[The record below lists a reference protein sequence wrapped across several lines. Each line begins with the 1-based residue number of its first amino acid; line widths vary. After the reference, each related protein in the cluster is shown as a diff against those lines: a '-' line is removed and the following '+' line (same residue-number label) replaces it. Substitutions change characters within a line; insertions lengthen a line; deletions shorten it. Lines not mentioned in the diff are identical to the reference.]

1 MFIEI
6 NAQLFF
12 SITILLLFG
21 NINASLSKLL
31 QKDAE
36 NLIQDI
42 CDKSFDEDL
51 SSEENQLWAKFCK
64 KWIQP
69 IEQQQYS
76 DIKDEDI
83 RDSK

>member
-64 KWIQP
+64 KWIKP

-76 DIKDEDI
+76 DIKSEDI
-83 RDSK
+83 RDGK